1 MLLLRSYLA
10 ILHVRLVDQYRQK
23 SPLQGTQLRKQK
35 TVNTFIGVNDEII
48 FSLSKGFNWAYSNAI
63 LVFVI
68 DTCGGNYVSHDY
80 QSFYTAMTFE
90 LLLKI
95 NITIALYHGFDK
107 FRGNILWVTS
117 WIRFNLENT
126 LDRCLDIS

>member
-1 MLLLRSYLA
+1 VF
-10 ILHVRLVDQYRQK
+10 VRQIGICENSFYWTLCDASGAVDT
-23 SPLQGTQLRKQK
+23 L
-35 TVNTFIGVNDEII
+35 IGVNNEIGWHFTKSI
-48 FSLSKGFNWAYSNAI
+48 NGTNANAI

-68 DTCGGNYVSHDY
+68 NTCGGNYVSHNY
-80 QSFYTAMTFE
+80 QAFYTAITFE

-117 WIRFNLENT
+117 WIRFNLENA
-126 LDRCLDIS
+126 LDRCLNIS